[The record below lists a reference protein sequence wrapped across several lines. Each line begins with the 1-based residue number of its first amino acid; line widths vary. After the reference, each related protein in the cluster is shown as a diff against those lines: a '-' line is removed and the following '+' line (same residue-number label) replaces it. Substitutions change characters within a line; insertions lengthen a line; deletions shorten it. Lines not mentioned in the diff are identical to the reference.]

1 MSSNSLQ
8 AKAILQMIAD
18 ADRGGEPRQMGLF
31 RCYDDI
37 LQEFDDN
44 SSIVDSV
51 IDNLLQ
57 EGLIREV
64 SEKFEKLNKR
74 PLGYKAYQLTEMGKA
89 IMQPTATNNTIISNN
104 NGSNIALNSPNTNQN
119 ISLSSIDPSLV
130 QKINEF
136 EEAIRNKDSSTMKKV
151 FAYIADKSVDIAI
164 ALVTGSIAR

>member
-1 MSSNSLQ
+1 MITKYVNIYNNMAKQMSSNSLQ

-74 PLGYKAYQLTEMGKA
+74 PLGYKAYQLA
-89 IMQPTATNNTIISNN
+89 
-104 NGSNIALNSPNTNQN
+104 
-119 ISLSSIDPSLV
+119 
-130 QKINEF
+130 
-136 EEAIRNKDSSTMKKV
+136 
-151 FAYIADKSVDIAI
+151 
-164 ALVTGSIAR
+164 